1 MKKNIC
7 LTIHSL
13 IDGGGEERMCTLLAN
28 ELYDKGYK
36 VIVVTLEQFQSQ
48 KNSFPLNK
56 EIKQYSLRKNRV
68 ERKLFSYRCFQSIP
82 LLRYR
87 RILKQEEVNVII
99 DVDIHQSLV
108 STRAV
113 KDNNI
118 KIISWDHFNYERFK
132 NRWSY
137 KVILNCFNSGKIDKF
152 VVLTKSDRKSYIDI
166 EGFSPDFI
174 KQIYNPSPIE
184 SDTLLSHNSKT
195 ILAIGRLQEQKGFD
209 LLLKAWAIVEDK
221 CPEWHLEIVGEGA
234 MKEKLL
240 SLTRQLKIKRVVFS
254 NFTSQIEDK
263 YKSSSI
269 YVLSSRYEGFPLVL
283 LEALSMSLPLVSFDC
298 KTGPSEIIKDG
309 YNGFLVEPENTD
321 LLAKK
326 LLQLIEDDKLRK
338 QMSNNAFVSSKKY
351 KKDSIINQWCDLLD
365 SI

>member
-48 KNSFPLNK
+48 KNSFLLNK
-56 EIKQYSLRKNRV
+56 DIKQYTLRKNRV

-137 KVILNCFNSGKIDKF
+137 KVILNCFNSGKVDKF

-166 EGFSPDFI
+166 EGFSPDFV
-174 KQIYNPSPIE
+174 KQIYNPSPIQT
-184 SDTLLSHNSKT
+184 DTYIPHKSRRV
-195 ILAIGRLQEQKGFD
+195 LAVGRLEEQKGFD
-209 LLLKAWAIVEDK
+209 LLLEAWREVEQKNPD
-221 CPEWHLEIVGEGA
+221 WLLEIVGDGYMRPVLEQ
-234 MKEKLL
+234 KVEDYNL
-240 SLTRQLKIKRVVFS
+240 RRVTIS
-254 NFTSQIEDK
+254 HFTSQVKEK
-263 YKSSSI
+263 YAEAGI
-269 YVLSSRYEGFPLVL
+269 FVLSSHYEGLGLVL
-283 LEALSMSLPLVSFDC
+283 LEAESMSLPLVSFDC
-298 KTGPSEIIKDG
+298 PCGPGEIIKDG

-326 LLQLIEDDKLRK
+326 ILQLIEDDKLRK